1 MRRESGEQTVN
12 VDLQMNSE
20 PAAAIRVE
28 PYLKQLPATDW
39 DQCANPGWELDHAG
53 TPFRS
58 ESKSFRGPSN
68 DLESKSQ
75 PVDSEGEETESTS
88 QVTPYNPFISHAFLS
103 SLEESGCAVAETGW
117 LGQHLI
123 LEGPDGRPDA
133 VMPCYLKNHSQ
144 GEYVFDYGWA
154 DAFERAGGHYYPK
167 LQVSVPFTPATG
179 RRLLLSKDADPQ
191 EASVYLAAGLAELCK
206 RHGASSAHLTFLP
219 KAEWDLLGESGFL
232 QRTDQQFHWEDNGYG
247 DFDGFLA
254 ALSSRKRKNLKR
266 ERRDALASGDISI
279 EWIAGKDI
287 TEAHWDAFFQFYIDT
302 GNRKWGRPYLNRTF
316 FSLIS
321 ERLGNRVILILAKRA
336 GRYIAGAL
344 NLAGSD
350 TLYGRHWGCVEDHP
364 FLHFEVCYYQAID
377 YALAMGLSRVEA
389 GAQGAHKLARGYLPT
404 TTYSAHFIANASFR
418 DAIDRYLAQER
429 VAVARENEALAEHA
443 PFKRG

>member
-1 MRRESGEQTVN
+1 
-12 VDLQMNSE
+12 MNSK
-20 PAAAIRVE
+20 PAAAIRIE
-28 PYLKQLPATDW
+28 PYLEQLPAAEW
-39 DQCANPGWELDHAG
+39 DRCANPGWELDSQG
-53 TPFRS
+53 TPARHLPKDI
-58 ESKSFRGPSN
+58 EAPST
-68 DLESKSQ
+68 DLESLCQ
-75 PVDSEGEETESTS
+75 PVDSDCEEAESASQITS
-88 QVTPYNPFISHAFLS
+88 YNPFISHAFLA

-117 LGQHLI
+117 LGQHLV

-179 RRLLLSKDADPQ
+179 RRLLLSQDANQQDAP
-191 EASVYLAAGLAELCK
+191 VILAAGLAELCK

-232 QRTDQQFHWEDNGYG
+232 QRTDQQFHWEDDGYG

-266 ERRDALASGDISI
+266 ERRDALAAGDIAI
-279 EWIAGKDI
+279 EWVTGKDI
-287 TEAHWDAFFQFYIDT
+287 TEAHWDAFFQFYVDT

-321 ERLGNRVILILAKRA
+321 ERLGNRVVLILAKRA

-377 YALAMGLSRVEA
+377 YALATGLSRVEA

-404 TTYSAHFIANASFR
+404 TTFSAHFIANASFR
-418 DAIDRYLAQER
+418 DAIDHYLAQER
-429 VAVARENEALAEHA
+429 VAVARENEALADHA